1 MSAHRRREQ
10 DRKRARRA
18 RRRAERERSY
28 TAAVEAM
35 RVAREERLARLG
47 PLVEM
52 YGEGSQLLRMIDV
65 ALREQLASFDVVVPR
80 DSAP

>member
-18 RRRAERERSY
+18 RRRAERER
-28 TAAVEAM
+28 ANAVAVEAM

-52 YGEGSQLLRMIDV
+52 YGEGSQLLRMIDA
-65 ALREQLASFDVVVPR
+65 ALRMQQVPFDVAALR
-80 DSAP
+80 